1 MIGIGEGADIPDSQ
15 LDIYLGKSPFE
26 FVMDDRVGPLQI
38 AFYDLMG
45 QPVGMP
51 IARMLRPSQTE
62 VPIAYWSRSF
72 PPQILQRETEI
83 AVESGFKAHKFKRR
97 AHTNVVDQVACICEV
112 CPEDYEITI
121 DANCTFGTPER
132 VIEIGT

>member
-45 QPVGMP
+45 QVVGLP
-51 IARMLRPSQTE
+51 IARMLGPSQSE

-83 AVESGFKAHKFKRR
+83 AVEGGFKAHKFKRR

-121 DANCTFGTPER
+121 DANCTFGTPA
-132 VIEIGT
+132 